1 MKNDKQLFDCSNTH
15 DIDTLAETFL
25 EPKAAVVETIKRLC
39 DEKMIYRDRSTYKQ
53 AEQALIA
60 AGLHK
65 K

>member
-1 MKNDKQLFDCSNTH
+1 MKNDKRLFDCANKH
-15 DIDTLAETFL
+15 DIDELAEKFQ
-25 EPKAAVVETIKRLC
+25 EPKGAVVETIKRLC
-39 DEKMIYRDRSTYKQ
+39 DEKMIYRDRHTYEQ

>member
-1 MKNDKQLFDCSNTH
+1 MKNDKRLFDCTKKH
-15 DIDTLAETFL
+15 DIDEVAERFQ

-39 DEKMIYRDRSTYKQ
+39 DEKMIYRDRSTYEQ
-53 AEQALIA
+53 AEQALVA

>member
-1 MKNDKQLFDCSNTH
+1 MQNDKRLFDCTNQH
-15 DIDTLAETFL
+15 HIDELAENFK

-39 DEKMIYRDRSTYKQ
+39 DEKMIYRDRSTHEQ